1 MPSNLTVATAIALL
15 QWLSIQISIK
25 LFPLL
30 HPNTPMVID
39 FDPTAIL
46 AGNLQIVVVL
56 WMYQVIT
63 KYIKF

>member
-1 MPSNLTVATAIALL
+1 MPSQLVVATAIAVM

-30 HPNTPMVID
+30 HPNAPMVID
-39 FDPTAIL
+39 FDPNAIL
-46 AGNLQIVVVL
+46 AGNLQIMVVL
-56 WMYQVIT
+56 WVYQIIN

>member
-1 MPSNLTVATAIALL
+1 MPSQFTVGTAIAIV

-25 LFPLL
+25 LFPFL
-30 HPNTPMVID
+30 HPNAPMVID

-56 WMYQVIT
+56 WMYQAIT

>member
-1 MPSNLTVATAIALL
+1 MPSQFILGTAIALL

-30 HPNTPMVID
+30 HPNAPMVID
-39 FDPTAIL
+39 FDPNAIL
-46 AGNLQIVVVL
+46 AGNLQIMVVL

>member
-1 MPSNLTVATAIALL
+1 MPSQLVVATAIAVM

-30 HPNTPMVID
+30 HPNAPMVID
-39 FDPTAIL
+39 FDPNAIL
-46 AGNLQIVVVL
+46 AGNLQIMVVL

>member
-1 MPSNLTVATAIALL
+1 MPSQLIFGTAIAVL
-15 QWLSIQISIK
+15 QWLSIQIGNK

-30 HPNTPMVID
+30 HPNAPMVD
-39 FDPTAIL
+39 FDPNAIL
-46 AGNLQIVVVL
+46 AGNLQIMVVL